1 MTTTQA
7 ALRTLTAARVWARE
21 KLAGAGIPD
30 PLTNAERMLECLLD
44 LSRVELY
51 LIRQQGLTESQH
63 TQLDQWVQERLSGKP
78 LQYLL
83 GHTGFYGLDIL
94 VEEGVFIPRPET
106 ERLVE
111 EVIRSVSESPILSH
125 PLWILDIGTG
135 SGAIAVA
142 LSVNLSGAEIMATD
156 VSEPALLLAGKNA
169 ARNGVSDRVR
179 FARVDLFP
187 ATREGFDII
196 ASNPP
201 YIASSTIPNLMPE
214 VRDFEPHEALDGGPD
229 GLNYHRRI
237 IEGAKEFLTPEGL
250 VALEVGAGQAEMVAA
265 IMKKNGY
272 RDIRI
277 EKDLCGVGRVVIARK
292 RSHG

>member
-1 MTTTQA
+1 MTTTEA

-21 KLAGAGIPD
+21 KLTGAGIPN
-30 PLTNAERMLECLLD
+30 PLTNAEMMLECLLD
-44 LSRVELY
+44 LSRIELY
-51 LIRQQGLTESQH
+51 LFRQQGLTEFQQ

-83 GHTGFYGLDIL
+83 GHTGFYGVDIL
-94 VEEGVFIPRPET
+94 VDEGVFIPRPET

-111 EVIRSVSESPILSH
+111 EVIRSVSGSPIPSH
-125 PLWILDIGTG
+125 PLRILDIGTG

-156 VSEPALLLAGKNA
+156 VSEPAILLARKNA
-169 ARNGVSDRVR
+169 ARNGVADRVR

-187 ATREGFDII
+187 ATREAFDVI

-201 YIASSTIPNLMPE
+201 YIASSTIPNLMSE

-229 GLNYHRRI
+229 GLYFHRRI

-250 VALEVGAGQAEMVAA
+250 VALEVGEGQAEMVAA
-265 IMKKNGY
+265 IMQKTGY
-272 RDIRI
+272 RDNRI

-292 RSHG
+292 GIHG

>member
-1 MTTTQA
+1 MTTTRA

-21 KLAGAGIPD
+21 KLAAAGIPD

-51 LIRQQGLTESQH
+51 LFRQQGLTESQQ
-63 TQLDQWVQERLSGKP
+63 TQLDQWVQERFSGKP

-111 EVIRSVSESPILSH
+111 EVIRSVSESPVPSH
-125 PLWILDIGTG
+125 PLRILDIGTG

-142 LSVNLSGAEIMATD
+142 LSVNLSGTEIVATD
-156 VSEPALLLAGKNA
+156 VSEPALLLARKNA
-169 ARNGVSDRVR
+169 TRNGVADRVR
-179 FARVDLFP
+179 FAPVDLFP
-187 ATREGFDII
+187 ATREAFDVIV
-196 ASNPP
+196 SNPP
-201 YIASSTIPNLMPE
+201 YISSSTIPNLMPE

-229 GLNYHRRI
+229 GLNFHRRI
-237 IEGAKEFLTPEGL
+237 IEEAKDLLTPEGL
-250 VALEVGAGQAEMVAA
+250 VALEVGEGQAEMVAA
-265 IMKKNGY
+265 IMQKTGY
-272 RDIRI
+272 QDNRI

-292 RSHG
+292 GSHG